1 MLAAVCRRRG
11 TGVVS
16 GGGGRGDVVPTM
28 DDDEASAAPAPPLLG
43 STRGGIALLLFAG
56 LFATYTLRSNM
67 SQAIMPIGEQYGYGN
82 EERGW
87 IHSAFFV
94 GYLLTGMWG
103 GHLATTHGGWVVM
116 LAGVGGASAF
126 TLACV
131 PAASSLRALLL
142 CRVGVGLC
150 QGVIY
155 PSVHSLLARWAPRQE
170 KATLVGAVW
179 SGGFLGPAVTVY
191 AAGALIASTVA
202 MPGGGAPLQTGWPS
216 VFYASA
222 AAGAAWCAA
231 WAALGASGPEAHA
244 RITPAER
251 AFIAAGQ
258 DAAAGGGGGGPVPW
272 GRIVRNPAV
281 LALCASHTCHNS
293 QLYMLLSWMPTYLRE
308 QVGLDLASAGAAAVL
323 PFLAC
328 FAASAVA
335 GVAGDAA
342 LKRGASA
349 SLVRKTA
356 MTVSEVLPALAMLAL
371 GRTSS
376 PGAAVAAL
384 TVALG
389 LSGACSAGFAANGLD
404 IAPRYAGVVFG
415 LSNTLATLPG
425 IVSPALVGALVAAP
439 HNDRAHWNVAFTLSA
454 AVSLVG

>member
-1 MLAAVCRRRG
+1 
-11 TGVVS
+11 
-16 GGGGRGDVVPTM
+16 
-28 DDDEASAAPAPPLLG
+28 
-43 STRGGIALLLFAG
+43 
-56 LFATYTLRSNM
+56 
-67 SQAIMPIGEQYGYGN
+67 
-82 EERGW
+82 
-87 IHSAFFV
+87 
-94 GYLLTGMWG
+94 
-103 GHLATTHGGWVVM
+103 
-116 LAGVGGASAF
+116 
-126 TLACV
+126 
-131 PAASSLRALLL
+131 
-142 CRVGVGLC
+142 
-150 QGVIY
+150 
-155 PSVHSLLARWAPRQE
+155 
-170 KATLVGAVW
+170 
-179 SGGFLGPAVTVY
+179 
-191 AAGALIASTVA
+191 
-202 MPGGGAPLQTGWPS
+202 
-216 VFYASA
+216 
-222 AAGAAWCAA
+222 
-231 WAALGASGPEAHA
+231 
-244 RITPAER
+244 
-251 AFIAAGQ
+251 
-258 DAAAGGGGGGPVPW
+258 VPW
-272 GRIVRNPAV
+272 GRILRNPAV

-371 GRTSS
+371 GRTTN

-425 IVSPALVGALVAAP
+425 ILSPALVGALVAAP

-454 AVSLVG
+454 AVSFVGWGVFLVFGRGNRQRELDGYDDAGSPPASPGLPGGGSEKAVGGDGGGKLAGGDELELGGGGAGGGGGGGSGGGGAGAVPTRRREDESARETAQLLAAAAGAVSKV